1 MQNPFDVIIEK
12 LIGLETKLAESTPP
26 LPVMNTAEIINR
38 DELCKRLTLTEPTVI
53 RWERKGKIPCFRIGS
68 NVRYNWPKVIDALEA
83 KPNSKGGNSK

>member
-12 LIGLETKLAESTPP
+12 LIGLESKLAESNPS
-26 LPVMNTAEIINR
+26 LPVTNTAEIINR

-83 KPNSKGGNSK
+83 KTNTKGGSGK